1 MHNVPVEELFGP
13 GLAGHDE
20 FVGLLF
26 LKLPKSL
33 PQIEVSAW
41 VYDRNGRIPPS
52 IKVAGLFSS
61 HVLLMPTAPSA
72 LPMWVIASKLVDFCN
87 SLNRKI

>member
-26 LKLPKSL
+26 LELPKSL

-41 VYDRNGRIPPS
+41 VYDCSGRIPLS
-52 IKVAGLFSS
+52 IKVAGSFSS
-61 HVLLMPTAPSA
+61 HVLLISNYPIR
-72 LPMWVIASKLVDFCN
+72 IANVGDCFQA
-87 SLNRKI
+87 R